1 MSNGLSA
8 IALKIEKL
16 GSMAR
21 LSELALFM
29 TEGQVAQAKKIRSV
43 LGHLDPGVYLI
54 GAGPYAQGVH
64 SLMCDEVVI
73 GRMATVLEK
82 SLDRPVDV
90 FVNDATTLTPR
101 EVSRVHCTIYRREGV
116 TKHDY
121 WILDQGSTCGTYVNQ
136 ELVPATSSSSPD
148 DIRLASR
155 ALSNGDVISLGKS
168 QINNFVFLDTRI

>member
-1 MSNGLSA
+1 
-8 IALKIEKL
+8 
-16 GSMAR
+16 
-21 LSELALFM
+21 
-29 TEGQVAQAKKIRSV
+29 
-43 LGHLDPGVYLI
+43 
-54 GAGPYAQGVH
+54 
-64 SLMCDEVVI
+64 
-73 GRMATVLEK
+73 MATVLEK